1 MFILLVIFNY
11 TPWYS
16 KNCFIKTDWF
26 VNETH
31 QTSLIV
37 GKSPPQVLHVSF
49 FSMAVYLWRY
59 THNAH
64 SEADSLAV
72 VPCSAMLMKLSHST
86 FSPRIYIL
94 HSLQPSTAGVLLHSV
109 LFCVI
114 RLICIQSTVI
124 RSRLNASR
132 YARCSRSR
140 LVLIFIDLIRI

>member
-1 MFILLVIFNY
+1 M
-11 TPWYS
+11 
-16 KNCFIKTDWF
+16 
-26 VNETH
+26 
-31 QTSLIV
+31 
-37 GKSPPQVLHVSF
+37 
-49 FSMAVYLWRY
+49 WRY

-72 VPCSAMLMKLSHST
+72 VLCSAMLMKLSHST

-140 LVLIFIDLIRI
+140 LVLIFIDLIRMWFRVQSHPGNPGKPGIVLRLCCPGSLDFVLEFLVCSKTVFFNSINSTDW

>member
-1 MFILLVIFNY
+1 M
-11 TPWYS
+11 
-16 KNCFIKTDWF
+16 
-26 VNETH
+26 
-31 QTSLIV
+31 
-37 GKSPPQVLHVSF
+37 
-49 FSMAVYLWRY
+49 WRY

-64 SEADSLAV
+64 SEADSPAV
-72 VPCSAMLMKLSHST
+72 VLCSAMLMKLSHST

-140 LVLIFIDLIRI
+140 LVLIFIDLIRTVCDPGFIRSLEILETLELFLNFLPSVLS